1 MYLLYKLLQ
10 KFQVATTEHIDLGSN
25 VQEVSKIINDVHEGS
40 KVMEEPEVEK
50 AKLEV
55 ETEDKKEST
64 SGSIRSKM

>member
-1 MYLLYKLLQ
+1 M
-10 KFQVATTEHIDLGSN
+10 TEHIDLGSN
-25 VQEVSKIINDVHEGS
+25 IQEPEVSTIINDVHEGS